1 MKILKLKLDY
11 QNGPLW
17 RDVFDRKKLAVTTGV
32 DVVENDEIASEIDE
46 KIQEMFSS
54 YYEFDSHGQAC
65 YFNSEQAKKDKGKML
80 ELISLLKKRL
90 EEIND
95 GSFSVVDDVSEFIA
109 DL

>member
-17 RDVFDRKKLAVTTGV
+17 RDVFDREKLVVTTGV
-32 DVVENDEIASEIDE
+32 GVVDNDAIAAEIDE
-46 KIQEMFSS
+46 KIQAMFAS

-65 YFNSEQAKKDKGKML
+65 WFNSEQAKKDKGKML

-95 GSFSVVDDVSEFIA
+95 GSFSVVDEVTEFVA
-109 DL
+109 SL